1 MIMYGYV
8 WFCMVSD
15 SCSLKIR
22 KISLPEMFLSK
33 WPLVPK
39 SAGFS
44 SGSKAFCSACVCSSS
59 KGPAN
64 LEVLAQFGP

>member
-44 SGSKAFCSACVCSSS
+44 SGSKAFCSACDCSSS